1 MNRIDGATIPYMFQI
16 PRPGFGAVHP
26 QAVAA
31 HEQWLRDVTEARHV
45 TEGWHCDLDTGL
57 FRVGE
62 IARIRHAL
70 ADSLCGLLDLLKAY
84 HPADHKTVLTILE
97 QATAAASSFCYCT
110 LLRSAGEARPIW
122 CIGTSTLGIRGN
134 RMEGI
139 FAFAR
144 SEA

>member
-1 MNRIDGATIPYMFQI
+1 MFEI

-26 QAVAA
+26 QATAA
-31 HEQWLRDVTEARHV
+31 HEKWLSDVTEARHL
-45 TEGWHCDLDTGL
+45 TEGWQCDLDTGL
-57 FRVGE
+57 FRLGD
-62 IARIRHAL
+62 IARARHAL

-110 LLRSAGEARPIW
+110 IMRSMTGEARPVW
-122 CIGTSTLGIRGN
+122 CIGTSTLGNGGN

-139 FAFAR
+139 FAFTR

>member
-1 MNRIDGATIPYMFQI
+1 MFQI

-26 QAVAA
+26 QDALA
-31 HEQWLRDVTEARHV
+31 HEQWLRDVAGHI

-57 FRVGE
+57 FRLGE

-70 ADSLCGLLDLLKAY
+70 TDGFCGLLDLLKAY

-110 LLRSAGEARPIW
+110 LLRPAVGEARTVW
-122 CIGTSTLGIRGN
+122 CIGTSTLGIGGN

-144 SEA
+144 PDV